1 MGRISKF
8 DPAPFFYKN
17 FNWGDIMFARRHPFL
32 FFLMI
37 ISTCLT
43 IIFISLIGFIFYGS
57 KMLNT
62 PFSKGYASAEGNIGI
77 IEINGMIFSSKKI
90 IEDMKIFRKQ
100 EAIKAII
107 IRIDSPG
114 GGIGPSQEIYR
125 EIMKIRKEKK
135 IIASM
140 GSVAASG
147 GYYVASA
154 TNGIIANPGTITG
167 SIGVIMEY
175 ANIMEIA
182 KKIGISP
189 VVIKSG
195 KYKDM
200 GSPLREL
207 KDSEKKLFQD
217 LVDELH
223 LQFVNDVAKARSINT
238 ETMTKLAD
246 GRVYTGQKALSLKL
260 IDRLGNLDDAV
271 RWAGEMAKIKGEL
284 NPVYPK
290 EDKITFIKKLANTL
304 FKDINISGTISDNLR
319 FIIN

>member
-1 MGRISKF
+1 
-8 DPAPFFYKN
+8 
-17 FNWGDIMFARRHPFL
+17 MFARRHPFL

-319 FIIN
+319 YIIN

>member
-1 MGRISKF
+1 
-8 DPAPFFYKN
+8 
-17 FNWGDIMFARRHPFL
+17 MFARRHPFL

-37 ISTCLT
+37 VSTCLT
-43 IIFISLIGFIFYGS
+43 FAFIGFVVLVSSGS

-62 PFSKGYASAEGNIGI
+62 QFLLKQASAGGNIGI
-77 IEINGMIFSSKKI
+77 VEINGMILSSKKI
-90 IEDMKIFRKQ
+90 IKDIKTFRDDDS
-100 EAIKAII
+100 IKAII
-107 IRIDSPG
+107 LRIDSPG

-125 EIMKIRKEKK
+125 EIIKTRMDKK
-135 IIASM
+135 IITSM

-147 GYYVASA
+147 GYYIASA
-154 TNGIIANPGTITG
+154 TNGIVANPGTITG

-195 KYKDM
+195 EFKDM

-207 KDSEKKLFQD
+207 KDSEKKILQA

-223 LQFVNDVAKARSINT
+223 LQFVNDAAKARGIDVKAMAT
-238 ETMTKLAD
+238 LAD
-246 GRVYTGQKALSLKL
+246 GRVYTGQKALKLKL

-271 RWAGEMAKIKGEL
+271 QWAGELAKIKGAL
-284 NPVYPK
+284 KPVYPK
-290 EDKITFIKKLANTL
+290 EDKITFLRKLVDTL
-304 FKDINISGTISDNLR
+304 FKDINISGTVTDNFR
-319 FIIN
+319 YIIN

>member
-1 MGRISKF
+1 
-8 DPAPFFYKN
+8 
-17 FNWGDIMFARRHPFL
+17 MFARRHPFL

-37 ISTCLT
+37 VSTCLT
-43 IIFISLIGFIFYGS
+43 LAFIGFVVLVSSGS

-62 PFSKGYASAEGNIGI
+62 QFLLKQASADGNIGI
-77 IEINGMIFSSKKI
+77 VEINGMILSSKKI
-90 IEDMKIFRKQ
+90 IKDIKTFRDDDS
-100 EAIKAII
+100 IKAII
-107 IRIDSPG
+107 VRIDCPG

-125 EIMKIRKEKK
+125 EIIKTRMDKK
-135 IIASM
+135 IITSM

-147 GYYVASA
+147 GYYIASA
-154 TNGIIANPGTITG
+154 TNGIVANPGTITG

-195 KYKDM
+195 EFKDM

-207 KDSEKKLFQD
+207 KDSEKKILQA

-223 LQFVNDVAKARSINT
+223 LQFVNDAAKARGIDVKAMAT
-238 ETMTKLAD
+238 LAD
-246 GRVYTGQKALSLKL
+246 GRVYTGQKALKLKL

-271 RWAGEMAKIKGEL
+271 QWAGELAKIKGAL
-284 NPVYPK
+284 KPVYPK
-290 EDKITFIKKLANTL
+290 EDKITFFRKLVDTL
-304 FKDINISGTISDNLR
+304 FKDINISGTVTDNFR
-319 FIIN
+319 YIIN

>member
-1 MGRISKF
+1 
-8 DPAPFFYKN
+8 
-17 FNWGDIMFARRHPFL
+17 MFARRHPFL

-37 ISTCLT
+37 VSTCLT
-43 IIFISLIGFIFYGS
+43 FAFIGFVVLVSSGS

-62 PFSKGYASAEGNIGI
+62 QFLLKQASAGGNIGI
-77 IEINGMIFSSKKI
+77 VEINGMILSSKKI
-90 IEDMKIFRKQ
+90 IKDIKTFRDDDS
-100 EAIKAII
+100 IKAII
-107 IRIDSPG
+107 LRIDSPG

-125 EIMKIRKEKK
+125 EIIKTRMDKK
-135 IIASM
+135 IITSM

-147 GYYVASA
+147 GYYIASA
-154 TNGIIANPGTITG
+154 TNGIVANPGTITG

-195 KYKDM
+195 EFKDM

-207 KDSEKKLFQD
+207 KDSEKKILQA

-223 LQFVNDVAKARSINT
+223 LQFVNDAAKARGIDVKAMAT
-238 ETMTKLAD
+238 LAD
-246 GRVYTGQKALSLKL
+246 GRVYTGQKALKLKL

-271 RWAGEMAKIKGEL
+271 QWAGELANIKGAL
-284 NPVYPK
+284 KPVYPK
-290 EDKITFIKKLANTL
+290 EDKITFFRKLVGTL
-304 FKDINISGTISDNLR
+304 FKDINISGTVTDNFR
-319 FIIN
+319 YIIN